1 MPSEPQLPPD
11 ELERLVAELDAGD
24 HDDRLPLPSGG
35 ATSDVPLQRFADVR
49 PFDVRAWAERK
60 GLRLPPR

>member
-1 MPSEPQLPPD
+1 MTSKAQLPPD
-11 ELERLVAELDAGD
+11 DVERLVAELEAGD

-35 ATSDVPLQRFADVR
+35 ATADVSLQRFADVQ

-60 GLRLPPR
+60 GIKVPKR